1 MKEGDQV
8 EVEISEIG
16 ILSNIIKDEKNLKLK
31 LSLKNK
37 LIYLGEKMIKKN

>member
-16 ILSNIIKDEKNLKLK
+16 ILSNIIKDEK
-31 LSLKNK
+31 
-37 LIYLGEKMIKKN
+37 I